1 MLSSFKNMLKYM
13 TQRVEHWKWLKRWR
27 VPWTAGESFSLNI
40 GECQALWFCYLLG
53 YNIKRQLHAML
64 LGKAMCTRLHQPV
77 RIDRN
82 SRNYLFLYHEKFTG
96 TDDSTTPAS
105 GDAQMLSAEEIHQ
118 KGSSPCSY
126 HLPYHLLLLSSFSL
140 LLFFEVH
147 TNYCIWIL
155 ILKYQYWIHFFFQIS
170 TCSALPEALA
180 ATVGPQTL
188 ARRVPRPLLSPW
200 PLSRASEELW
210 RKKGRPMDARK
221 KAWTSREAEFTPW
234 KPDIQK
240 NKKKYQQK
248 CSTSEKKHDTGGI
261 VKGSG
266 TPSCFGFC
274 WQVRVAQAWN
284 SPLMGGCGRL
294 KLQGESSGVCHTI
307 CRPSNGVSHVT
318 SSTFKQFFK
327 NPGFFHGSK
336 FSWHGEDVNS
346 WDPGSLG
353 AWYLQWIGG

>member
-1 MLSSFKNMLKYM
+1 MLSSLKNMLKYM
-13 TQRVEHWKWLKRWR
+13 TQRVERWKWSKRWR
-27 VPWTAGESFSLNI
+27 VPWTAGESFSLDI

-64 LGKAMCTRLHQPV
+64 LGKAMCTRLNQPV

-147 TNYCIWIL
+147 TNHCIWIL
-155 ILKYQYWIHFFFQIS
+155 ILKYQYWIHFFFRFLLVS
-170 TCSALPEALA
+170 TQPAHFSSPEALA
-180 ATVGPQTL
+180 ATVGTQTL

-210 RKKGRPMDARK
+210 EKGGAQWMQKRSMNFKGSRIHPHENPTSKK
-221 KAWTSREAEFTPW
+221 T
-234 KPDIQK
+234 Q
-240 NKKKYQQK
+240 KKYQTNAQHPK
-248 CSTSEKKHDTGGI
+248 STTQAELLRARAHQAVLDSVDK
-261 VKGSG
+261 
-266 TPSCFGFC
+266 FG
-274 WQVRVAQAWN
+274 W
-284 SPLMGGCGRL
+284 P
-294 KLQGESSGVCHTI
+294 KLEIH
-307 CRPSNGVSHVT
+307 R
-318 SSTFKQFFK
+318 
-327 NPGFFHGSK
+327 
-336 FSWHGEDVNS
+336 
-346 WDPGSLG
+346 
-353 AWYLQWIGG
+353 

>member
-1 MLSSFKNMLKYM
+1 MNTDIKVSI
-13 TQRVEHWKWLKRWR
+13 
-27 VPWTAGESFSLNI
+27 LN
-40 GECQALWFCYLLG
+40 
-53 YNIKRQLHAML
+53 
-64 LGKAMCTRLHQPV
+64 P
-77 RIDRN
+77 
-82 SRNYLFLYHEKFTG
+82 
-96 TDDSTTPAS
+96 
-105 GDAQMLSAEEIHQ
+105 
-118 KGSSPCSY
+118 
-126 HLPYHLLLLSSFSL
+126 
-140 LLFFEVH
+140 
-147 TNYCIWIL
+147 
-155 ILKYQYWIHFFFQIS
+155 FFFQIS
-170 TCSALPEALA
+170 TCQHSASAFFFPWGFGRHRGYSDVGTACATSLTESV
-180 ATVGPQTL
+180 ATVTGIGRTL
-188 ARRVPRPLLSPW
+188 
-200 PLSRASEELW
+200 
-210 RKKGRPMDARK
+210 RKRGRPMDAEK
-221 KAWTSREAEFTPW
+221 KHELQGKQNSPPW

-240 NKKKYQQK
+240 NTKKIPNK
-248 CSTSEKKHDTGGI
+248 CSTSEKHDTGGI

>member
-1 MLSSFKNMLKYM
+1 MLSSLKNMLKYM
-13 TQRVEHWKWLKRWR
+13 PQRVERWKWSKRWR
-27 VPWTAGESFSLNI
+27 VPWTAGESFSLDI

-64 LGKAMCTRLHQPV
+64 LGKAMCTRLNQPV

-147 TNYCIWIL
+147 TNYCIWLL
-155 ILKYQYWIHFFFQIS
+155 ILKYQYWIPFFFRFPLVS
-170 TCSALPEALA
+170 TQPAHFSSPEALA
-180 ATVGPQTL
+180 ATVGTQTL

-210 RKKGRPMDARK
+210 RKRGRPMDAEK
-221 KAWTSREAEFTPW
+221 KHELQGKQNSPPW

-240 NKKKYQQK
+240 NTKKYQTK
-248 CSTSEKKHDTGGI
+248 MLNIRKARHRRNC
-261 VKGSG
+261 
-266 TPSCFGFC
+266 
-274 WQVRVAQAWN
+274 
-284 SPLMGGCGRL
+284 
-294 KLQGESSGVCHTI
+294 
-307 CRPSNGVSHVT
+307 
-318 SSTFKQFFK
+318 
-327 NPGFFHGSK
+327 
-336 FSWHGEDVNS
+336 
-346 WDPGSLG
+346 
-353 AWYLQWIGG
+353 